1 MSTASGQARIGML
14 SPGQSCTDFM
24 PASRST
30 QSVISGGRVLSS
42 EVFPTPEGPK
52 IAIVVLLL
60 ASARRWSA
68 VMIARDI
75 GWLSGRYAAASIV
88 DEAMCGG

>member
-1 MSTASGQARIGML
+1 MGML

-30 QSVISGGRVLSS
+30 QSVVSGGRVVSS
-42 EVFPTPEGPK
+42 EVLPTPEGPK
-52 IAIVVLLL
+52 IAIVVLVF

-68 VMIARDI
+68 VMIARDM
-75 GWLSGRYAAASIV
+75 GGVFPAGYAAASMAG
-88 DEAMCGG
+88 EAMRGG

>member
-1 MSTASGQARIGML
+1 MSTASGQARTGML

-30 QSVISGGRVLSS
+30 QSVISGGKVLSS

-68 VMIARDI
+68 VMMARDMA
-75 GWLSGRYAAASIV
+75 GSPAGYAAASMAG
-88 DEAMCGG
+88 EAMCGG